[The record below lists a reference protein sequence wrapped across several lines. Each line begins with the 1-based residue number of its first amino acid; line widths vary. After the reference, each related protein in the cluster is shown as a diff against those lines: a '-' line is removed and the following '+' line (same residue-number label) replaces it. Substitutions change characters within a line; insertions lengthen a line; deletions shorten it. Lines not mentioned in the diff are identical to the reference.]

1 MNSRRLILT
10 VGTKR
15 PIAMVGRQI
24 ILMMGEIVGPL
35 SRHWFHDNPSRLILA
50 EQLGC
55 GAPGLRLLNREQPS
69 LEELFCADAC
79 YCRVVARTCTSCFCG
94 VFLQH
99 IPVPIGCERF
109 VVVLL
114 LLFVVVALTRIEAD
128 TMTLRGYNGR
138 KSSPERLLS
147 LQLPCQRPAS
157 AKLLSTLSFLLS
169 SFKGNPQEKHRTHAV
184 RRDP

>member
-1 MNSRRLILT
+1 
-10 VGTKR
+10 
-15 PIAMVGRQI
+15 
-24 ILMMGEIVGPL
+24 
-35 SRHWFHDNPSRLILA
+35 
-50 EQLGC
+50 
-55 GAPGLRLLNREQPS
+55 
-69 LEELFCADAC
+69 
-79 YCRVVARTCTSCFCG
+79 

-147 LQLPCQRPAS
+147 LQLPRQRPAS
-157 AKLLSTLSFLLS
+157 ATLSS
-169 SFKGNPQEKHRTHAV
+169 T
-184 RRDP
+184 